1 VAERVL
7 FPYVGDSV
15 GGSHISSTLLIAHLD
30 PARYEAVVVL
40 QQEGPLADL
49 LARMGITYQISPL
62 PELAGEAPGFASIAR
77 AELRCLPSTLG
88 LLRRNDITLVHT
100 NDLRM
105 HLTWSLPARLSGR
118 PWIWHQRMLLSGSP
132 LWQLLPF
139 AAARILC
146 ISKAVQDT
154 LPPRARAPSD
164 VVYNPI
170 EIDAIGND
178 DYRPRLLEEIKAPQ
192 DAVIVGFVGNMTA
205 QKRPLIFVEA
215 AALMTRRSKRSL
227 HFVLFGDDRG
237 GLRKQTEELVRT
249 HGIANRVHF
258 MGHRSPIEPWIGT
271 LDVLLAPGVGDGFG
285 RTLIEAMLSGTP
297 VIASDSGGHPE
308 IIEHRVTGFLFPPDD
323 PNALAAA
330 AIDLLKDRPK
340 AMALTKFARRYA
352 IDSFSADRHADQVM
366 SLYERVVVGKNI
378 SV

>member
-1 VAERVL
+1 MAERVL

-30 PARYEAVVVL
+30 PARYEAIVVL

-49 LARMGITYQISPL
+49 LARKGIAYQIAPL
-62 PELAGEAPGFASIAR
+62 PELAGEVPSLASIVR
-77 AELRCLPSTLG
+77 AELRCLPLTLG
-88 LLRRNDITLVHT
+88 QLRRNDIALVHT

-105 HLTWSLPARLSGR
+105 HLTWSLPAKLSGR

-132 LWQLLPF
+132 LWRLLPF
-139 AAARILC
+139 AAGRILC
-146 ISKAVQDT
+146 ISKAVRDT
-154 LPPRARAPSD
+154 LPPRARASSD
-164 VVYNPI
+164 VIYNPI
-170 EIDAIGND
+170 EIDAVGNEG
-178 DYRPRLLEEIKAPQ
+178 YRPRLLEEIKAPQ

-215 AALMTRRSKRSL
+215 AALIAQRSRGPL
-227 HFVLFGDDRG
+227 HFALFGDDRG

-258 MGHRSPIEPWIGT
+258 MGHRSPIEPWIGA

-285 RTLIEAMLSGTP
+285 RTLIEAMLAGTP

-308 IIEHRVTGFLFPPDD
+308 VIEHRVTGFLFPPDD
-323 PNALAAA
+323 PHALAAA
-330 AIDLLKDRPK
+330 AIDLLKDRPE
-340 AMALTKFARRYA
+340 AMALTKFARQYA
-352 IDSFSADRHADQVM
+352 INAFSADRHAAKVM
-366 SLYERVVVGKNI
+366 SLYEGVAVGNSF